1 MRGAWGKPYGL
12 VARVDINQI
21 LFSVRAKDQFADGA
35 AEALRR
41 CKYKYFKIFVLVY
54 LFFYDNITILFLA
67 MKGSLAVNTSCA
79 RNAGFIS

>member
-21 LFSVRAKDQFADGA
+21 LFSVRTKDQFADGA

-41 CKYKYFKIFVLVY
+41 CKYKYFKKFMLAY
-54 LFFYDNITILFLA
+54 LFFILILLFY
-67 MKGSLAVNTSCA
+67 SLL
-79 RNAGFIS
+79 